1 MNWEESS
8 SDFDNSGEHASDR
21 RTVLTERVSEG
32 LVERVSSGLVERVSE
47 GLVERVSE
55 GLVEKASAALM
66 GREGVW
72 GLGFTAG
79 SAGEREISFVL
90 IA

>member
-1 MNWEESS
+1 MNWDESS
-8 SDFDNSGEHASDR
+8 SDFDSSGEHASDR
-21 RTVLTERVSEG
+21 RTVLTERVSSG
-32 LVERVSSGLVERVSE
+32 LVERVSS
-47 GLVERVSE
+47 

-72 GLGFTAG
+72 DLGFTAG
-79 SAGEREISFVL
+79 SAGERGISLVL

>member
-8 SDFDNSGEHASDR
+8 SDFDSSGEHASDR
-21 RTVLTERVSEG
+21 RTVLTERVSSG
-32 LVERVSSGLVERVSE
+32 LVERVSSGLVERVS
-47 GLVERVSE
+47 S

-66 GREGVW
+66 GRDGIW
-72 GLGFTAG
+72 DLGFTAG
-79 SAGEREISFVL
+79 STGERGISLVL

>member
-8 SDFDNSGEHASDR
+8 SDFDSSGEHASDR
-21 RTVLTERVSEG
+21 RTVLTERVSSG
-32 LVERVSSGLVERVSE
+32 LVDRVSS
-47 GLVERVSE
+47 

-72 GLGFTAG
+72 DLGFTAG
-79 SAGEREISFVL
+79 SAGERGISLVL

>member
-8 SDFDNSGEHASDR
+8 SDFDSSGEHASDR
-21 RTVLTERVSEG
+21 RTVLTERVSSG
-32 LVERVSSGLVERVSE
+32 LVERVSS
-47 GLVERVSE
+47 

-72 GLGFTAG
+72 DLGFTAG
-79 SAGEREISFVL
+79 SAGERGISLVL

>member
-8 SDFDNSGEHASDR
+8 SDFDSSGEHASDR
-21 RTVLTERVSEG
+21 RTVLTERVSSG
-32 LVERVSSGLVERVSE
+32 LVERVSS
-47 GLVERVSE
+47 

-66 GREGVW
+66 GRDGIW
-72 GLGFTAG
+72 DLGFTAG
-79 SAGEREISFVL
+79 STGERGISLVL

>member
-8 SDFDNSGEHASDR
+8 SDFDSSGEHASDR
-21 RTVLTERVSEG
+21 RTVLTERVSSG
-32 LVERVSSGLVERVSE
+32 LVERVSSGLVEQ
-47 GLVERVSE
+47 
-55 GLVEKASAALM
+55 ASAALM

-72 GLGFTAG
+72 DLGFTAG
-79 SAGEREISFVL
+79 SAGERGISLVL

>member
-8 SDFDNSGEHASDR
+8 SDFDSSGEHASDR
-21 RTVLTERVSEG
+21 RTVLTERVSSG
-32 LVERVSSGLVERVSE
+32 LVERVSS
-47 GLVERVSE
+47 

-72 GLGFTAG
+72 DLGFTVG
-79 SAGEREISFVL
+79 SAGERGISLVL

>member
-8 SDFDNSGEHASDR
+8 SDFDSSGEHASDR
-21 RTVLTERVSEG
+21 RTVLAERVSEG
-32 LVERVSSGLVERVSE
+32 LVERA
-47 GLVERVSE
+47 SE
-55 GLVEKASAALM
+55 GLVEKASEGLV

-72 GLGFTAG
+72 DLGFTAE
-79 SAGEREISFVL
+79 SAGEREISLVL

>member
-8 SDFDNSGEHASDR
+8 SDFDSSGEHASDR

-32 LVERVSSGLVERVSE
+32 LVERVSSGLVE
-47 GLVERVSE
+47 
-55 GLVEKASAALM
+55 KASAALM

-72 GLGFTAG
+72 NLGFTAG

>member
-8 SDFDNSGEHASDR
+8 SDFDSSGEHASDR
-21 RTVLTERVSEG
+21 RTVLTERVS
-32 LVERVSSGLVERVSE
+32 S
-47 GLVERVSE
+47 

-72 GLGFTAG
+72 DLGFTAG
-79 SAGEREISFVL
+79 SAGERGISLVL

>member
-8 SDFDNSGEHASDR
+8 SDFDSSGEHASDR
-21 RTVLTERVSEG
+21 RTVLAERVSEG
-32 LVERVSSGLVERVSE
+32 LVEKASE
-47 GLVERVSE
+47 GLTKKTSE
-55 GLVEKASAALM
+55 GLTKKASAALM

-72 GLGFTAG
+72 DLGFTAG
-79 SAGEREISFVL
+79 SAGEREISLVL